1 MSGIALVTDS
11 TANLPAELVEQLS
24 VTVVPVYVRFEDRV
38 YRDGVDMDNAT
49 FYRRLRETGA
59 MPRTSQPSVGDFLEV
74 YRRLSANHEDI
85 ISIHISGDLSGT
97 VTAAQLAA
105 EQLQQENPDGTRV
118 HVVDSRVT
126 SGAQALLVT
135 AAARAVAAGKGAVEV
150 VARVKDIIPRLRI
163 AFMLATLEYLRRG
176 GRIGAAAALA
186 GTLLQVK
193 PILEIRDGGIHV
205 LEKVRTASR
214 ARRRLYEIIEE
225 WGKGHPVRTAVA
237 HADAPD
243 DAQEVA
249 EFIRSRLD
257 VRELVVVEFSPV
269 VGTHVGPGSLG
280 AVVYADPED
289 AAG

>member
-1 MSGIALVTDS
+1 
-11 TANLPAELVEQLS
+11 
-24 VTVVPVYVRFEDRV
+24 
-38 YRDGVDMDNAT
+38 
-49 FYRRLRETGA
+49 
-59 MPRTSQPSVGDFLEV
+59 
-74 YRRLSANHEDI
+74 
-85 ISIHISGDLSGT
+85 
-97 VTAAQLAA
+97 
-105 EQLQQENPDGTRV
+105 
-118 HVVDSRVT
+118 
-126 SGAQALLVT
+126 VT

-269 VGTHVGPGSLG
+269 VGTHGGPGSLG